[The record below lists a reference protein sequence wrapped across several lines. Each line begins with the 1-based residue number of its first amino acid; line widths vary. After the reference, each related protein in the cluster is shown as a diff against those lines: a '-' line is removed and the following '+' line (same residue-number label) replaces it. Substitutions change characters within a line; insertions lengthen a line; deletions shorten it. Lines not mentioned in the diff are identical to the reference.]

1 MRKTIKV
8 GLAALAI
15 ALLSACG
22 GADDPAGSSGNEANS
37 GNQERVE
44 RQESTP
50 AAVPEPTRPQRLDGL
65 LTPTAEPA
73 ENPAQ
78 ETGRENAGMDK
89 DQSGAGVGPGENTM
103 SEDPGNLIP
112 EEPRFNDEV
121 LLQDIYAR
129 MDLDQFGL
137 DPNEPI
143 GTHKITIMDLDMV
156 KNHPYLHLIPDLEN
170 YVRTNTGIEEVR
182 YSPWQEDWITP
193 PELRFNFGY
202 YVSSEARPDI
212 SSARGPIIY
221 FIHHPWFEP
230 VFSDSTVRFRNS
242 LNADISWGGTYQHEA
257 GPYWFGENSLR
268 GVLAN
273 TVEKLMEEAMLPDAE
288 PFPRLWWR
296 EAKTEGG
303 MVDYY
308 PYFEDRDWTLGEF
321 IRTTDS
327 SIMDGRGS
335 FKRKGM
341 SYGESFDGSKTP
353 RVDWEIIHPELPIIR
368 VTAHA
373 RHKLPLIQNGVNPD
387 ERTWVYPDGTR
398 FGSTNRELATT
409 YSVSFVV
416 AFQNRWASFQDPN
429 RWIIR
434 FREEL
439 EPYRALPHALDPEL
453 PYPNYWDDTDYMHHS
468 IIGAVVMTVHDSAVL
483 QPGTYSRVPRVTK
496 WEAPG
501 HILTDEQTETVEYQ
515 GKTFLR
521 TWPNIRHPSPGFPLP
536 GHVTVSPY
544 FGPGSET
551 WRDAGME
558 GFDW

>member
-44 RQESTP
+44 RQENTTP

-65 LTPTAEPA
+65 LTPTAEPEA
-73 ENPAQ
+73 NQAQ
-78 ETGRENAGMDK
+78 ETGEENAGMDK
-89 DQSGAGVGPGENTM
+89 DQSEASAGPGENNM
-103 SEDPGNLIP
+103 GEDPGNLIP

-137 DPNEPI
+137 DPSEPVE
-143 GTHKITIMDLDMV
+143 TTRTRMEAEML

-170 YVRTNTGIEEVR
+170 YVRTSPRLKVVR
-182 YSPWQEDWITP
+182 YDPWYQYSAP
-193 PELRFNFGY
+193 PELRFNFGE
-202 YVSSEARPDI
+202 VDRGEGRPDI
-212 SSARGPIIY
+212 SAARGPIAY

-230 VFSDSTVRFRNS
+230 VFSDRTIRVRIS
-242 LNADISWGGTYQHEA
+242 PNADAPAGGTYQHEA

-268 GVLAN
+268 GVLAD

-296 EAKTEGG
+296 EAKREGG
-303 MVDYY
+303 AMDYGGIIE
-308 PYFEDRDWTLGEF
+308 PWFEDRDWTLGEF

-327 SIMDGRGS
+327 SILEGRDS
-335 FKRKGM
+335 FEREGM
-341 SYGESFDGSKTP
+341 SYGESFNGSRTP
-353 RVDWEIIHPELPIIR
+353 GIDWEIIHPELPIIR
-368 VTAHA
+368 VRATA
-373 RHKLPLIQNGVNPD
+373 RHKLPMKPASMSQTD
-387 ERTWVYPDGTR
+387 AWR
-398 FGSTNRELATT
+398 STFTK

-429 RWIIR
+429 RHIIR

-439 EPYRALPHALDPEL
+439 EPYKALPQALDPEL

-468 IIGAVVMTVHDSAVL
+468 IIGPVVMTVHESAVL
-483 QPGTYSRVPRVTK
+483 QPGTYSRIPKITR

-501 HILTDEQTETVEYQ
+501 YILKDEQTQTMEYD

-521 TWPNIRHPSPGFPLP
+521 TSPNVRHPNPGFPLP
-536 GHVTVSPY
+536 GHVTVSPH

-551 WRDAGME
+551 WREAGME